1 VQTIGQLLLS
11 GMGVV
16 MVTTS
21 IAVIIGLCVLLW
33 WTRRID

>member
-1 VQTIGQLLLS
+1 MQTIGQLLLS

-16 MVTTS
+16 MMTTS

>member
-1 VQTIGQLLLS
+1 MQTIWQLLLT

-16 MVTTS
+16 MITTT

>member
-21 IAVIIGLCVLLW
+21 IAVIIGLCLLLW